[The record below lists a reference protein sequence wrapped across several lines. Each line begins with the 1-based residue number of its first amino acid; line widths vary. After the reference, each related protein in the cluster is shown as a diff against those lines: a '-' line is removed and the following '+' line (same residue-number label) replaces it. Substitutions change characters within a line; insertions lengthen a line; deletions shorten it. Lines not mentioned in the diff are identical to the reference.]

1 LSDGEIPL
9 GCRQET
15 EGADNSLVSVEAI
28 VEINLLERR
37 QLESVNRAACLSRR
51 NLVISGIRERVS
63 KVQRSERGRV

>member
-37 QLESVNRAACLSRR
+37 QLESVEPC
-51 NLVISGIRERVS
+51 GM
-63 KVQRSERGRV
+63 SEQEKFGN